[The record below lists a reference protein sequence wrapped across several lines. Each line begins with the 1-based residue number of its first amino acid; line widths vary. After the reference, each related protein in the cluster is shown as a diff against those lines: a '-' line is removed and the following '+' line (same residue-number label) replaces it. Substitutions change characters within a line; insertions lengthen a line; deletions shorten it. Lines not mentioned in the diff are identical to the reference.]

1 MSKNAISILLAIVLT
16 VVGYI
21 LYRYFFIFS
30 LHQLDE
36 LKSPISMHRL
46 SGLFRTRILFS
57 LVIGSIP
64 LLYLAVNKFAK
75 LKSLPQKLA
84 VVGMIMSLGV
94 LFWQLRIV
102 YLSKVVSRL
111 LGTKPTGVLDVSIS
125 FQVLQLEVFLL
136 IGFIWG
142 ALISVLIFRSKNK

>member
-1 MSKNAISILLAIVLT
+1 
-16 VVGYI
+16 
-21 LYRYFFIFS
+21 
-30 LHQLDE
+30 
-36 LKSPISMHRL
+36 MHRL